1 MLTVLIRSHD
11 TPGPPP
17 TEKRRMTADPDSPW
31 QRYTVSAALLARDD
45 MAAALRGRD
54 FGAAFLLMRKWD
66 HVSQDRIASSVE
78 GFSQSRV
85 SRIAGGKAKVEDVDV
100 IERIADG
107 LRIPG
112 AMVGLAARPWEMSGA
127 VDVAPHPPRETL
139 RVPSDLREQ
148 AGAAFGAPPAVPRR
162 DEVTDSIRQLLA
174 CVEPPAAGRG
184 GRVELPPFDLEA
196 KILNAW
202 SSGRPREGSPALV
215 LVAGFPGSGKTE
227 FARFLCE
234 ITGWSLLDKDTM
246 SRPLTE
252 SLLLSLDTDPNDRQ
266 GETYTGRIRPLEYR
280 AMFDT
285 AFDNLRLG
293 LPTVVT
299 APFVRELTDPAWL
312 ERMKKRC
319 ANAGAAIAVVWLRCD
334 IDSQRDYLES
344 RDAARDTWKLSYW
357 DEYVATIEPDQRPVC
372 THYVVDNSRHARS
385 NLAEHARR
393 LASRIR
399 DAS

>member
-1 MLTVLIRSHD
+1 
-11 TPGPPP
+11 
-17 TEKRRMTADPDSPW
+17 MTADTDSPW
-31 QRYTVSAALLARDD
+31 QRYTVSAELLARDD

-112 AMVGLAARPWEMSGA
+112 AMVGLAPRPWEVSGA
-127 VDVAPHPPRETL
+127 VGAAPHPPRETL
-139 RVPSDLREQ
+139 RVPTHLREQ
-148 AGAAFGAPPAVPRR
+148 AGAAFGAPPAAPRR

-174 CVEPPAAGRG
+174 CIEPPAAGRG
-184 GRVELPPFDLEA
+184 GRVELPPFDLES
-196 KILNAW
+196 KILGAW
-202 SSGRPREGSPALV
+202 SSGRPREGSPVLV
-215 LVAGFPGSGKTE
+215 MVAGFPGSGKTE

-357 DEYVATIEPDQRPVC
+357 EEYVATIDPDQRPVC